1 MTLTPSY
8 RDILAARPAVYTHL
22 RRTPLH
28 EYGLLSERLGAR
40 VFVKHENHHAAGVF
54 KVRGGVYL
62 ASTLSESERRAGLH
76 SASTGNHG
84 QSVAFGGRVT
94 GTPVT
99 IAVPEGA
106 NPSKIAAMRS
116 LGAEVIF
123 HGSDFDAAREWI
135 EKQANRAGARFVGPT
150 DPELICGVGTYA
162 IEILEDLPDVDT
174 IIVPVGAGSGAS
186 GVCLVAKTVNPKIE
200 VIGVQAEKAP
210 TQQRSWKAGH
220 AVLEPM
226 ETRAEGLATRVPF
239 ENTQR
244 IMRHPIL
251 GLDDFVLVSEE
262 AMENAIRL
270 YLEAI
275 HQVAE
280 HAGAAPL
287 AAAIELRERLA
298 DRKVVLVLSGGNIS
312 PTDLRRILA

>member
-1 MTLTPSY
+1 MALTPSY

-22 RRTPLH
+22 QRTPLH

-40 VFVKHENHHAAGVF
+40 VFVKHENHHAVGVF

-106 NPSKIAAMRS
+106 NPSKVAAMRS

-135 EKQANRAGARFVGPT
+135 EKEASRAGARFVGPT

-220 AVLEPM
+220 PVLEPM

-270 YLEAI
+270 YLETI